1 MEYNKEGYVKLLAKT
16 FKNEDE
22 VLEEI
27 INLKAILELPKGTEV
42 FLSDVHGE
50 YEPFIHVLNNG
61 AGRIRNKIDLSYKGT
76 LSLKE
81 RNKLATLIY
90 YPEEKLK
97 QIKDKKENTKEW
109 YKDVISRLIEI
120 CRMAGGKYTR
130 SKVRKSIPNFKY
142 IMDELLHA
150 PEDVGNKAEYYE
162 AVIESI
168 IELGIA
174 DEVIISISEA
184 IKQMSIDHLHIVGDI
199 YDRGI
204 HPDYIL
210 EKLMQFHSVD
220 IEWGNHDILWMGA
233 TLGNMACIANV
244 IRICARY
251 GNIRILEDTYGI
263 NMRPLSIFALDTYT
277 EVPPKRLLP
286 RELDYNKYSESDKII
301 LAKIQKAIA
310 VIQFK
315 IEGQLIKSHPEYNM
329 NDRLLLDKIDYEKGT
344 VNICGI
350 EYELNDTN
358 FPTIDRDNP
367 YKLTDTEKELI
378 ERLRESFMESAT
390 LNEHIKFLYAKGSTY
405 KIFNSNLLMHAC
417 IPINEDGS
425 YTKVTLLGKTLG
437 GKEYLDHLDKA
448 IRKAYFEGD
457 KESADYMWYLWC
469 GKDSPFFGKDKMTTF
484 EQYFIN
490 DKASHKEHKIP
501 YYEYITKEEFCCKVL
516 KDFGIKEE
524 FSHIINGHVPVKAKD
539 GESPVKANGKL
550 LVIDG
555 GFAKGYREKTGE
567 AGFILSYNSYG
578 LMLNANKTFESIQKV
593 IETEDEV
600 PTEIMVSDQILER
613 KRVGDTD
620 IGKEL
625 KEQIECLEE
634 LLGWYR
640 SGQSRN

>member
-1 MEYNKEGYVKLLAKT
+1 MKYNKEGYIKLLAKT
-16 FKNEDE
+16 FKNENE

-61 AGRIRNKIDLSYKGT
+61 AGRIRNKIDLSYKGI

-97 QIKDKKENTKEW
+97 QIKDKNENTKEW
-109 YKDVISRLIEI
+109 YIDVISRLVEI
-120 CRMAGGKYTR
+120 CRMSGGKYTR
-130 SKVRKSIPNFKY
+130 SKVIKAIPKFTY

-162 AVIESI
+162 AVIKSI

-174 DEVIISISEA
+174 DEVIIAISEA

-199 YDRGI
+199 FDRGI

-210 EKLMQFHSVD
+210 ERLMQFHSVD

-263 NMRPLSIFALDTYT
+263 NMRPLSIFALDTYK

-315 IEGQLIKSHPEYNM
+315 IEGQLIKEHPEYNM

-350 EYELNDTN
+350 EYELNDTS
-358 FPTIDRDNP
+358 FPTIDKNDP
-367 YKLTDTEKELI
+367 YKLTDTEQELI
-378 ERLRESFMESAT
+378 ERLRESFMEST
-390 LNEHIKFLYAKGSTY
+390 KLNEHIKFLYAKGSTY

-425 YTKVTLLGKTLG
+425 YTKITLLGETLS

-484 EQYFIN
+484 EQYFVD

-501 YYEYITKEEFCCKVL
+501 YYEYIIKEEFCQKIL
-516 KDFGIKEE
+516 KDFGINEE

-600 PTEIMVSDQILER
+600 PTEIIVSDHIVDR

-620 IGKEL
+620 IGAEL
-625 KEQIECLEE
+625 KEQIECLTE
-634 LLGWYR
+634 LLKWYR
-640 SGQSRN
+640 NGKM

>member
-1 MEYNKEGYVKLLAKT
+1 MKYNKEGYIKLLAKT
-16 FKNEDE
+16 FKNENE

-61 AGRIRNKIDLSYKGT
+61 AGRIRNKIDLSYKGI

-97 QIKDKKENTKEW
+97 QIKDKNENTKEW
-109 YKDVISRLIEI
+109 YIDVISRLVEI
-120 CRMAGGKYTR
+120 CRMSGGKYTR
-130 SKVRKSIPNFKY
+130 SKVRKAIPKFTY

-162 AVIESI
+162 AVIKSI

-174 DEVIISISEA
+174 DEVIIAISEA

-199 YDRGI
+199 FDRGI

-210 EKLMQFHSVD
+210 ERLMQFHSVD

-315 IEGQLIKSHPEYNM
+315 IEGQLIKAHPEYNM

-350 EYELNDTN
+350 EYELNDTS
-358 FPTIDRDNP
+358 FPTIDKNDP

-378 ERLRESFMESAT
+378 ERLRESFMEST
-390 LNEHIKFLYAKGSTY
+390 KLNEHIKFLYAKGSTY

-425 YTKVTLLGKTLG
+425 YTKITLLGETLS

-484 EQYFIN
+484 EQYFVD

-501 YYEYITKEEFCCKVL
+501 YYEYIIKEEFCQKIL
-516 KDFGIKEE
+516 KDFGINEE

-600 PTEIMVSDQILER
+600 PTEIIVSDHIVDR

-620 IGKEL
+620 IGAEL
-625 KEQIECLEE
+625 KEQIECLTE
-634 LLGWYR
+634 LLKWYR
-640 SGQSRN
+640 NGKM